1 MMQDAAAQAGEDAAW
16 ISVEL
21 PLSQRDAY
29 AFIQQTEL
37 LFRLNPYL
45 AIKSWQEDAPGR
57 IYLGKKIHLDALN
70 EMNGMQ
76 QTMTLSVTD
85 VQPDGSYALGYDK
98 GLKQG
103 SFFTVESITPD
114 TCRLTLKD
122 RYPAEISVAERE
134 ARLNEVD
141 RSLIPW
147 GAAIHGYFKRRKY
160 WGWLPLYNRF
170 QDSFWFGMVPR
181 HRRIARLLVWI
192 TVLEFVVFLFVFV
205 IYWLELARGKI

>member
-1 MMQDAAAQAGEDAAW
+1 MTNDAAAQAGEDAAW

-45 AIKSWQEDAPGR
+45 AINTWQDGAPGR
-57 IYLGKKIHLDALN
+57 IYPGKKIYFDALN

-76 QTMTLSVTD
+76 QPVNISVTD
-85 VQPDGSYALGYDK
+85 VQPELSYTLSYDR
-98 GLKQG
+98 GLKQATV
-103 SFFTVESITPD
+103 FTVENIAPVA
-114 TCRLTLKD
+114 CRLTVKE

-141 RSLIPW
+141 KSLVPW
-147 GAAIHGYFKRRKY
+147 GAAIHGYFKRRKR
-160 WGWLPLYNRF
+160 WGWLPFYNRF
-170 QDSFWFGMVPR
+170 QDSFWFGMVPH
-181 HRRIARLLVWI
+181 HRRIARLLIWI

-205 IYWLELARGKI
+205 IYWLELARGHI

>member
-1 MMQDAAAQAGEDAAW
+1 MTQQTTVQPGEDAAL

-21 PLSQRDAY
+21 PLSQRDVY

-45 AIKSWQEDAPGR
+45 AVQSWQEDSPGR
-57 IYLGKKIHLDALN
+57 IFPGKKIHLDALN

-85 VQPDGSYALGYDK
+85 VQPEISYTLNYDT
-98 GLKQG
+98 GLKQ
-103 SFFTVESITPD
+103 STVFTVESITPD
-114 TCRLTLKD
+114 SCRLSVKE
-122 RYPAEISVAERE
+122 RYPSDIGEAERE

-141 RSLIPW
+141 KSLVPW
-147 GAAIHGYFKRRKY
+147 GAAIHGYFKRRKR
-160 WGWLPLYNRF
+160 WGWLPFYNRF

-181 HRRIARLLVWI
+181 HRRIARLLIWI

-205 IYWLELARGKI
+205 IYWLELARGHA

>member
-1 MMQDAAAQAGEDAAW
+1 MMHETTAQAGEDSAW

-45 AIKSWQEDAPGR
+45 AIKTWQDGAPGR
-57 IYLGKKIHLDALN
+57 IYPGKKIHLDALN

-76 QTMTLSVTD
+76 QPVNISVTD
-85 VQPDGSYALGYDK
+85 VQPDKSYTLSYDR
-98 GLKQG
+98 GLKQATA
-103 SFFTVESITPD
+103 FTVESITPN
-114 TCRLTLKD
+114 TCRLTVKE

-141 RSLIPW
+141 KSLVPW
-147 GAAIHGYFKRRKY
+147 GAAILGYFKRSKR
-160 WGWLPLYNRF
+160 WGWLPLYSRF

-181 HRRIARLLVWI
+181 HRRIARMLIWI
-192 TVLEFVVFLFVFV
+192 TVLEFAVFLFVIV
-205 IYWLELARGKI
+205 IYWLELGRGHI